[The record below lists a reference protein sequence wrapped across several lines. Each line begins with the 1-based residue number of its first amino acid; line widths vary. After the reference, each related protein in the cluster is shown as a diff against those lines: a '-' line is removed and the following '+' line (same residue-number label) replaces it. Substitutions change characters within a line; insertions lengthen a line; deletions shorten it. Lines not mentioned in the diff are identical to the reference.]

1 MGRMAFS
8 SENRTNSKQE
18 YPKLKLEKN
27 EVARIVIIEKEPWRE
42 FVHTLT
48 MPKIEDGT
56 VVMQTRQRRDGSE
69 FQEHATD
76 FVGRP
81 LCLGDEETMLLHGS
95 DPDNCPLC
103 AEAIASPG
111 VIPVAVPRFA
121 AQVLKYATKP
131 GSSTL
136 RTPFSVEL
144 AVWSFT
150 ERMSNNL
157 IDLAE
162 QWGNLQDHDL
172 QLGPC
177 KNAAFQLFDVGVL
190 PQSEWQADDDR
201 RKIAIET
208 LKENKVDDEVLAS
221 ACGRKTQR
229 SYILADIE
237 KIKQRWAQ
245 VHSLKSGGPATDMVA
260 EATSAPVESLDK
272 GIDDLLSTDGASAK
286 TEDVSISKPNTGAD
300 SLSMDDLLSE
310 V

>member
-81 LCLGDEETMLLHGS
+81 LCLGDEETMLLRGS

-103 AEAIASPG
+103 SEAISSPG

-131 GSSTL
+131 GSATL

-144 AVWSFT
+144 AVWNSDKDIAPDHGGVDFFQQLVRSREILFGLMGQADNDT
-150 ERMSNNL
+150 CGRFNTDIVAHPEGVS
-157 IDLAE
+157 DLFN
-162 QWGNLQDHDL
+162 GDPLVDVI
-172 QLGPC
+172 
-177 KNAAFQLFDVGVL
+177 KNALRAAFNAEVKHACACLVHQL
-190 PQSEWQADDDR
+190 EE
-201 RKIAIET
+201 I
-208 LKENKVDDEVLAS
+208 
-221 ACGRKTQR
+221 
-229 SYILADIE
+229 
-237 KIKQRWAQ
+237 
-245 VHSLKSGGPATDMVA
+245 
-260 EATSAPVESLDK
+260 PVEA
-272 GIDDLLSTDGASAK
+272 IDT
-286 TEDVSISKPNTGAD
+286 
-300 SLSMDDLLSE
+300 
-310 V
+310 